1 MGFLLENIEQEDFHC
16 VVEGLIYAISKGM
29 KEEAEFIAKH
39 PEFQDK
45 VKSIITRSRTRS
57 RTLLLTFL

>member
-1 MGFLLENIEQEDFHC
+1 MLENIEQEDFSC

-39 PEFQDK
+39 PEFQAK
-45 VKSIITRSRTRS
+45 V
-57 RTLLLTFL
+57 